1 VTPDRAFALLDDP
14 ATAPEGLSWFQH
26 RAQALPDSVRA
37 AFDLAGAYD
46 RLGRE
51 AEAAPVYEQA
61 LRLGLDTLPEIDQ
74 ARWHVQYGSTLKQLG
89 RLDASRAVL
98 ANGVAL
104 FPEHGALPVFL
115 ALTEL
120 ALGRKDAALAALLA
134 GAGVAD
140 PYGSRARYRR
150 AITAYA
156 SEWLPRLGEA

>member
-26 RAQALPDSVRA
+26 RAEERPDSVRA

-51 AEAAPVYEQA
+51 AEAAPVYERV
-61 LRLGLDTLPEIDQ
+61 LILGLDTLPEGDQ

-89 RLDASRAVL
+89 RLEESHAVL
-98 ANGVAL
+98 SNGVLL

-115 ALTEL
+115 AFTEL

-134 GAGVAD
+134 GAGAAD

-150 AITAYA
+150 AVTAYA
-156 SEWLPRLGEA
+156 AEILPGL

>member
-1 VTPDRAFALLDDP
+1 VTPERAFDLLDDP

-26 RAQALPDSVRA
+26 RAKALPDSVRA

-46 RLGRE
+46 SLGRE
-51 AEAAPVYEQA
+51 AEAAPAYEHV
-61 LRLGLDTLPEIDQ
+61 LRLGLDTLPEVDQ

-89 RLDASRAVL
+89 RLEDSRAVL

-115 ALTEL
+115 AFTEL
-120 ALGRKDAALAALLA
+120 ALGRKDAALAALLTGA
-134 GAGVAD
+134 GASD

-156 SEWLPRLGEA
+156 AQMSNP

>member
-1 VTPDRAFALLDDP
+1 MTPDRAFALLDDP

-46 RLGRE
+46 SLGRE
-51 AEAAPVYEQA
+51 AEAAPHYEQV
-61 LRLGLDTLPEIDQ
+61 LRLGLDTLPEVDQ
-74 ARWHVQYGSTLKQLG
+74 ARWHVQYGSTLKQIG
-89 RLDASRAVL
+89 RLDDSRAVL

-115 ALTEL
+115 AFTEL
-120 ALGRKDAALAALLA
+120 ARGDKDAALAALLA
-134 GAGVAD
+134 GAAASD

-150 AITAYA
+150 AIAAYA
-156 SEWLPRLGEA
+156 AQMSGA

>member
-1 VTPDRAFALLDDP
+1 MTPDRAFALLDDP

-26 RAQALPDSVRA
+26 RALERPDSVRA

-51 AEAAPVYEQA
+51 VQAASVYEQV

-74 ARWHVQYGSTLKQLG
+74 ARWHVQYGSTLRLLG
-89 RLDASRAVL
+89 RLEDSRAVL

-115 ALTEL
+115 AFTEL
-120 ALGRKDAALAALLA
+120 ALGRRDAALVARLA
-134 GAGVAD
+134 GAAVAD

-150 AITAYA
+150 AITDCAA
-156 SEWLPRLGEA
+156 EFLPNLGEA